1 MRRVFTAP
9 IELGTPPQKFDVV
22 VDTGSVLL
30 WVACAGCG
38 AACDAPSPPYP
49 RPGFAQG
56 ATFNTA
62 ASSTFRPVQC
72 LSLECVTQTCA
83 ASAVVLGALSNGTR
97 PAE

>member
-56 ATFNTA
+56 ATFNTT
-62 ASSTFRPVQC
+62 ASSTFRPVEC